1 MWRRVLGLVVCGLVL
16 YGVAPAVLD
25 VLDAWPQVVDIELYW
40 FAAMVLAQVLS
51 WASMWLLQRLAV
63 DARSW
68 WPVVTSQLASGAL
81 GRVVPGG
88 ARGGRRAAVPDA
100 RRRPASRRRW
110 PGSGSASPR
119 SSCSRRSP
127 RCRCWRSRR
136 CCSGSRCPSGC
147 GRPGCSGSSC
157 SSRCS
162 RSARRCWPPTARSRG
177 SGGRGSG
184 SAGGCGRASRR
195 PPTCRNAGATSATSS
210 GRALGRRWWEA
221 VAGGAGRWLF
231 DWLTLVTALAA
242 VGQHPRPTLI
252 LLSFCAAQL
261 LAQVPITPG
270 GLGVVEAGLTGT
282 LVLIGVPAAAAAVA
296 TLAYRLVSYWLALP
310 AGGVA
315 YLVHRRHIRRGHV
328 SVPRISALSLTRP
341 GRVGRLRHH
350 LDPVPGGAAHE
361 RPRSVPGVAA
371 GRELEPCA
379 RERGERGLVVV
390 RDDRDMALV
399 GTIGSS
405 SGIRWICVAS
415 LPTQTKRSRSVG
427 GATIGANPSRPQNA
441 THASA
446 RSRGISSV
454 TCWSTTSRTRTRSS

>member
-16 YGVAPAVLD
+16 YGVAPAVLE

-40 FAAMVLAQVLS
+40 FAAMILAQVLS

-88 ARGGRRAAVPDA
+88 AAAAGALQYRMLVQAGIPSSLAGIGIGVASIVLLAILAALPVLAIPAVLLGVAVPE
-100 RRRPASRRRW
+100 RLW
-110 PGSGSASPR
+110 Q
-119 SSCSRRSP
+119 
-127 RCRCWRSRR
+127 
-136 CCSGSRCPSGC
+136 
-147 GRPGCSGSSC
+147 
-157 SSRCS
+157 
-162 RSARRCWPPTARSRG
+162 
-177 SGGRGSG
+177 
-184 SAGGCGRASRR
+184 AGLVGIAVFV
-195 PPTCRNAGATSATSS
+195 ALLAIGATLLASDRAVAWV
-210 GRALGRRWWEA
+210 GRTWIRIGTRLRPRKPPPADLPERWRDQRDLVRTALGRRWWEA
-221 VAGGAGRWLF
+221 VTGGAGRWLF

-282 LVLIGVPAAAAAVA
+282 LVLIGVPAGAAAVA

-328 SVPRISALSLTRP
+328 SVPRLSAPHSP
-341 GRVGRLRHH
+341 GQ
-350 LDPVPGGAAHE
+350 GG
-361 RPRSVPGVAA
+361 
-371 GRELEPCA
+371 
-379 RERGERGLVVV
+379 
-390 RDDRDMALV
+390 
-399 GTIGSS
+399 
-405 SGIRWICVAS
+405 
-415 LPTQTKRSRSVG
+415 
-427 GATIGANPSRPQNA
+427 
-441 THASA
+441 
-446 RSRGISSV
+446 
-454 TCWSTTSRTRTRSS
+454 

>member
-16 YGVAPAVLD
+16 YGVAPAVLE

-40 FAAMVLAQVLS
+40 FAAMILAQVLS

-88 ARGGRRAAVPDA
+88 PAAAGALQYRMLVQAGIPSSLAGIGIGVASIVLLAILAALPVLAIPAVLLGVAVPE
-100 RRRPASRRRW
+100 RLW
-110 PGSGSASPR
+110 Q
-119 SSCSRRSP
+119 
-127 RCRCWRSRR
+127 
-136 CCSGSRCPSGC
+136 
-147 GRPGCSGSSC
+147 
-157 SSRCS
+157 
-162 RSARRCWPPTARSRG
+162 
-177 SGGRGSG
+177 
-184 SAGGCGRASRR
+184 AGLVGIAVFV
-195 PPTCRNAGATSATSS
+195 ALLAIGATLLASDRAVAWI
-210 GRALGRRWWEA
+210 GRTWIRIGTRLRPRKPPPADLPERWRDQRDLVRTALGRRWWEA
-221 VAGGAGRWLF
+221 VTGGAGRWLF

-282 LVLIGVPAAAAAVA
+282 LVLIGVPAGAAAVA

-328 SVPRISALSLTRP
+328 SVPRLSAPHSP
-341 GRVGRLRHH
+341 GQ
-350 LDPVPGGAAHE
+350 GG
-361 RPRSVPGVAA
+361 
-371 GRELEPCA
+371 
-379 RERGERGLVVV
+379 
-390 RDDRDMALV
+390 
-399 GTIGSS
+399 
-405 SGIRWICVAS
+405 
-415 LPTQTKRSRSVG
+415 
-427 GATIGANPSRPQNA
+427 
-441 THASA
+441 
-446 RSRGISSV
+446 
-454 TCWSTTSRTRTRSS
+454 

>member
-16 YGVAPAVLD
+16 YGVAPAVLE

-40 FAAMVLAQVLS
+40 FAAMILAQVLS

-88 ARGGRRAAVPDA
+88 AAAAGALQYRMLVQAGIPSSLAGIGIGVASIVLLAILAALPVLAIPAVLLGVAVPE
-100 RRRPASRRRW
+100 RLW
-110 PGSGSASPR
+110 Q
-119 SSCSRRSP
+119 
-127 RCRCWRSRR
+127 
-136 CCSGSRCPSGC
+136 
-147 GRPGCSGSSC
+147 
-157 SSRCS
+157 
-162 RSARRCWPPTARSRG
+162 
-177 SGGRGSG
+177 
-184 SAGGCGRASRR
+184 AGLLGIAVFV
-195 PPTCRNAGATSATSS
+195 ALLAISATLLASDRAVAWV
-210 GRALGRRWWEA
+210 GRTWIRIGTRLRPRKPPPADLPERWRDQRDLVRTALGRRWWEA
-221 VAGGAGRWLF
+221 VTGGAGRWLF

-282 LVLIGVPAAAAAVA
+282 LVLIGVPAGAAAVA

-328 SVPRISALSLTRP
+328 SVPRLSAPHSP
-341 GRVGRLRHH
+341 GQ
-350 LDPVPGGAAHE
+350 GG
-361 RPRSVPGVAA
+361 
-371 GRELEPCA
+371 
-379 RERGERGLVVV
+379 
-390 RDDRDMALV
+390 
-399 GTIGSS
+399 
-405 SGIRWICVAS
+405 
-415 LPTQTKRSRSVG
+415 
-427 GATIGANPSRPQNA
+427 
-441 THASA
+441 
-446 RSRGISSV
+446 
-454 TCWSTTSRTRTRSS
+454 